1 MQPAFMADV
10 LAHGCPPPM
19 NPAFRRILL
28 ETAETLAIALAG
40 GLTFTFLGLPAGLVS
55 GSVVAVAT
63 AALLGRPV
71 RVPLTLARICYV
83 VVGTLLGTV
92 VTPETLRGVITWPA
106 SVALLMLAS
115 LGMIAA
121 TMTYL
126 RLVHRWD
133 SLSALMGASPGS
145 MAQVIALSSELGGD
159 LRAVAIV
166 QTVRVLLLVVG
177 LPNGLALFGLV
188 VPAMPLPRG
197 PAGFSVLGEMIL
209 LLGVAIAFAVI
220 FLRLRFPGGLLF
232 GALAGSAVLHGTG
245 LVHAALPWWVGGAS
259 VITLGALV
267 GSRFANTSARMLLG
281 HLGAAFGSFAV
292 SMAVATVFVVIVAR
306 LFSFPIANIVIA
318 FAPGAQDT
326 MMVLALALHLD
337 PVYVGAHHLAR
348 FLVVT
353 LAIALAARRIAKK
366 GRNDLESQSNEEN
379 HSAASARSLNGKS
392 SRCQT
397 STRASASASIK
408 PSS

>member
-1 MQPAFMADV
+1 MVMAWPV
-10 LAHGCPPPM
+10 PM
-19 NPAFRRILL
+19 DPAFRRILF
-28 ETAETLAIALAG
+28 ETAETLAFALAG
-40 GLTFTFLGLPAGLVS
+40 GLTFIFLGLPAGLVS
-55 GSVVAVAT
+55 GSVLAVAS
-63 AALLGRPV
+63 AALLGRPM
-71 RVPLTLARICYV
+71 RLPLPLARVCYV

-92 VTPETLRGVITWPA
+92 VTPETLRGVATWPA
-106 SVALLMLAS
+106 SIVLLMLAS

-126 RLVHRWD
+126 RVVHRWD
-133 SLSALMGASPGS
+133 PLSALMGASPGS

-177 LPNGLALFGLV
+177 LPNALALFGLV
-188 VPAMPLPRG
+188 VPAVPIPRG

-209 LLGVAIAFAVI
+209 LLAVAVAFAVV
-220 FLRLRFPGGLLF
+220 FMRLRFPGGLLF
-232 GALAGSAVLHGTG
+232 GALAGSAILHGSG
-245 LVHAALPWWVGGAS
+245 LVHAALPWWIGSAS
-259 VITLGALV
+259 VVTLGALV
-267 GSRFANTSARMLLG
+267 GSRFANTSARMLLA

-292 SMAVATVFVVIVAR
+292 SMAVATVFILIVTR
-306 LFSFPIANIVIA
+306 LLSFPIANVVIA

-353 LAIALAARRIAKK
+353 LAVAVAARRVAPKQTSEPAPHR
-366 GRNDLESQSNEEN
+366 GVVQTEEEV
-379 HSAASARSLNGKS
+379 HSAASARSLNGNP

-397 STRASASASIK
+397 STKASASASVK

>member
-1 MQPAFMADV
+1 M
-10 LAHGCPPPM
+10 PM

-40 GLTFTFLGLPAGLVS
+40 GVTCVFLGLPAGLVS

-63 AALLGRPV
+63 AALLGRPM
-71 RVPLTLARICYV
+71 RVPPMLARICYV

-92 VTPETLRGVITWPA
+92 VTPETLRGVVTWPA

-126 RLVHRWD
+126 RVVHRWD

-188 VPAMPLPRG
+188 VPAVPLPRG
-197 PAGFSVLGEMIL
+197 PAGFAVLGEML
-209 LLGVAIAFAVI
+209 LLGVAVTSALI

-245 LVHAALPWWVGGAS
+245 LIHAALPWWVGGAS

-292 SMAVATVFVVIVAR
+292 SMVVATVFVVIVAR

-353 LAIALAARRIAKK
+353 LAIAVAARRISTKPP
-366 GRNDLESQSNEEN
+366 L
-379 HSAASARSLNGKS
+379 HPAAHVPPPPQAERM
-392 SRCQT
+392 
-397 STRASASASIK
+397 
-408 PSS
+408 